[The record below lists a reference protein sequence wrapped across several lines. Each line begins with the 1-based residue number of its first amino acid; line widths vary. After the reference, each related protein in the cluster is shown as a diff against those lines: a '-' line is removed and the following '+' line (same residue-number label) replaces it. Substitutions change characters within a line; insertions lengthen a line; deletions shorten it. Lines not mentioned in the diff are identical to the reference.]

1 MPITA
6 AKKITAGSFIFL
18 TYMSTSKLPGAM
30 SKTRYFILKLYR
42 KFKSLNLQ
50 SFENCL

>member
-30 SKTRYFILKLYR
+30 SKPGISYSSYIE
-42 KFKSLNLQ
+42 SSNH
-50 SFENCL
+50 